1 MLLSATITDVL
12 FNATTDFVADAGTLG
27 VFLLMLL
34 DAACI
39 PIPSEITMLFAG
51 FTVSQGHNDLITIT
65 AAGLLGNVTGSWLA
79 FGVGRYGRQWLERG
93 GVGKRLISQKHLA
106 AADRWFER
114 YGEASV
120 LIARVIPIARTFISL
135 PAGASKLTWTRFT
148 VLTVIGCLPWV
159 LAFAVLGDVLGQHW
173 AKLRGALQYADY
185 VVLALAVLALAYV
198 LITRRR
204 RAMAGQ

>member
-1 MLLSATITDVL
+1 VLVSATITDAL
-12 FNATTDFVADAGTLG
+12 FNATTDFVADSGTIG
-27 VFLLMLL
+27 IFILMLL

-39 PIPSEITMLFAG
+39 PIPSEITMLFGG
-51 FTVSQGHNDLITIT
+51 FTVSQGHNDLIAIT

-79 FGVGRYGRQWLERG
+79 FGVGRYGRQWLEKRSLG
-93 GVGKRLISQKHLA
+93 RRLISQKHLA
-106 AADRWFER
+106 AADRWFAR

-148 VLTVIGCLPWV
+148 LLTVIGCLPWV

-173 AKLRGALQYADY
+173 AQLRGALQYADY
-185 VVLALAVLALAYV
+185 AVLALAAVALAYV
-198 LITRRR
+198 LITRSRR
-204 RAMAGQ
+204 RMARQ